1 MYYEKICSIQE
12 VDLTLPSKSKHHINK
27 SKHCNKM
34 KRLLFITILALCCG
48 LTTWAQNN
56 PVSNHT
62 CGGGNHEIGP
72 NFGYVRAGISLSYDD
87 CSQTIIVNGIT
98 DNSSYLVT
106 ITSATTLEEWYD
118 EVSGPAN
125 VIDVSFLEEG
135 RYRITLES
143 NEGAIYTFTL
153 NITGNSTT
161 VFDGSLTPRGG
172 GENWSN
178 VFSRPTSTY

>member
-1 MYYEKICSIQE
+1 
-12 VDLTLPSKSKHHINK
+12 
-27 SKHCNKM
+27 M